1 MKEGSKVTG
10 KGNSIF
16 KGPEMGKNLE
26 YLENAKV
33 NMTEELAMFTSLI
46 NLRRFKII
54 CIILSLFINFDT
66 NMYMTND
73 RIMLGLLSIRICLW
87 RFFYV

>member
-10 KGNSIF
+10 KGNSIL
-16 KGPEMGKNLE
+16 KGPEMAKNLE

-33 NMTEELAMFTSLI
+33 HMTEELATFTSLI
-46 NLRRFKII
+46 NLRRFNII
-54 CIILSLFINFDT
+54 FIILSLFINFDT
-66 NMYMTND
+66 NMYITND
-73 RIMLGLLSIRICLW
+73 RIMLGLLLIRICLW